1 MSRWLCN
8 EESDGCGNKGIVWC
22 WLGPARSGVA
32 GGGQEENHIESL
44 LHGTDFFFLLFFR
57 EMKLANALS
66 EPESSGHKM
75 LQSCKRGPLLAED
88 RACQVAIESAGR
100 AACSPTFCSKY
111 KEEVIYSWSG

>member
-8 EESDGCGNKGIVWC
+8 EESDGCGNKGIVWF

-88 RACQVAIESAGR
+88 RAVSGCHRVSWEGR
-100 AACSPTFCSKY
+100 LLSRLLF
-111 KEEVIYSWSG
+111 

>member
-8 EESDGCGNKGIVWC
+8 EESDGCGKKGIVWC

-32 GGGQEENHIESL
+32 GRGQEENHIESL

-75 LQSCKRGPLLAED
+75 LHRPSCKWPPS
-88 RACQVAIESAGR
+88 C
-100 AACSPTFCSKY
+100 
-111 KEEVIYSWSG
+111 